1 MEGRSRSIGDF
12 MLSQI
17 FKTTPR
23 GGATGDETAGDGTQY
38 VFKPSLV
45 GGASQFDLTD
55 DGLSWQVRGKKG
67 VWPLD
72 KIAAIR
78 LSYRPVSM
86 QSRRFRADIED
97 TRGERV
103 TLYSTTW
110 HTVALMS
117 PQDDGYRAF
126 IVELHRRLAGIDSK
140 AVLVVG
146 INPRI
151 YLAGMAVTAVVGIAM
166 LGLLIRAL
174 FTAEYA
180 GALFLVGFAAL
191 FAWQIGGFMRRNKP
205 RSYTFDALPKD
216 VLP

>member
-1 MEGRSRSIGDF
+1 
-12 MLSQI
+12 MLSQM
-17 FKTTPR
+17 FNAGPR
-23 GGATGDETAGDGTQY
+23 GKAAGSETAGDGTQY

-45 GGASQFDLTD
+45 GSASQFDLTG
-55 DGLSWQVRGKKG
+55 DGLAWQSRGKKG

-117 PQDDGYRAF
+117 PQDNGYRAF
-126 IVELHRRLAGIDSK
+126 IVELHRRLTEIKSK
-140 AVLVVG
+140 PVLVVG
-146 INPRI
+146 INTNI
-151 YLAGMAVTAVVGIAM
+151 YLAGLVLVGLVGVAI

-174 FTAEYA
+174 FTGEVA

-191 FAWQIGGFMRRNKP
+191 FAWQIGGFMRRNRP
-205 RSYTFDALPKD
+205 RGYTLEALPED

>member
-1 MEGRSRSIGDF
+1 MFSQLFARSRVTPGD
-12 MLSQI
+12 Q
-17 FKTTPR
+17 
-23 GGATGDETAGDGTQY
+23 AGDGTQY
-38 VFKPSLV
+38 IFKPSLV

-55 DGLSWQVRGKKG
+55 QGLSWQARGKQG
-67 VWPLD
+67 VWPLE

-103 TLYSTTW
+103 TIYSTTW

-117 PQDDGYRAF
+117 PQDNGYRAF
-126 IVELHRRLAGIDSK
+126 IVELHRRLAEVGSK

-146 INPRI
+146 INPNI
-151 YLAGMAVTAVVGIAM
+151 YLAGQLLMGFVGVAM

-174 FTAEYA
+174 VTGEFA
-180 GALFLVGFAAL
+180 GALFLVGFAVL
-191 FAWQIGGFMRRNKP
+191 FGWQIGHFMRRNRP
-205 RSYTFDALPKD
+205 RGYTFDALPQD

>member
-1 MEGRSRSIGDF
+1 
-12 MLSQI
+12 MLSQM
-17 FKTTPR
+17 FNAGPR
-23 GGATGDETAGDGTQY
+23 GKAAGSETAGDGTQY

-45 GGASQFDLTD
+45 GSASQFDLTG
-55 DGLSWQVRGKKG
+55 DGLSWQSRGKKG

-117 PQDDGYRAF
+117 PQDNGYRAF
-126 IVELHRRLAGIDSK
+126 IVELHRRLAEIKSK

-146 INPRI
+146 INPNI
-151 YLAGMAVTAVVGIAM
+151 YLAGLVLVGLVGVAI

-174 FTAEYA
+174 FTGEFA

-191 FAWQIGGFMRRNKP
+191 FAWQIGGFMRRNRP
-205 RSYTFDALPKD
+205 RGYTLDALPED